1 MTTAMPKTTNK
12 PRNRAKRAL
21 PGKKNS
27 GNKNK
32 APASTTSPST
42 TIATTTQME
51 TTTAEPEAE
60 KEEEIIF
67 ELFGDSFN
75 EDNKDLLFK
84 SSAKGFT
91 SLGKN
96 CESKVSINIYIE
108 TRSFLHSY
116 L

>member
-1 MTTAMPKTTNK
+1 MTTAMPQTTSK
-12 PRNRAKRAL
+12 PRNRGKRAL

-32 APASTTSPST
+32 VPASTTTASPST

-51 TTTAEPEAE
+51 TTTAVPEAE

-75 EDNKDLLFK
+75 ENNKDLLFK

-96 CESKVSINIYIE
+96 CESKVSG
-108 TRSFLHSY
+108 SF
-116 L
+116 